1 MQHEFARSPIDRVVR
16 HLGLD
21 HVVVAVRIDR
31 RGARA
36 VLRGSDEVMRE
47 VDCEFDQC
55 TWTLWTYGLDLDH
68 HSTTTIRP
76 STTTRMRV
84 EMLEETAARLRY
96 MSGARGVSVDQVV
109 EDLVRDAM
117 EGSTDHERT
126 ESDQETKREHRP
138 AHRRKG
144 KSG

>member
-1 MQHEFARSPIDRVVR
+1 MQHEFAASPIDRVVR

-47 VDCEFDQC
+47 VDCEFEQC

-117 EGSTDHERT
+117 EGTDHERT
-126 ESDQETKREHRP
+126 ESDEETKREHRP

-144 KSG
+144 RPG